1 MIGTRVFAEDGRQ
14 RVEAAREERL
24 VGVDLGWIWVG
35 LLWAL
40 TNRENF
46 LNKSIL
52 LLLVLDG
59 LFFVFFF
66 FQISTTLGQVF
77 ASGHDFLHSL
87 LCILTCSLKLVV

>member
-59 LFFVFFF
+59 LFFFFLLPNF
-66 FQISTTLGQVF
+66 YDFG
-77 ASGHDFLHSL
+77 ASF
-87 LCILTCSLKLVV
+87 CI